1 MSIGTVE
8 TVDVLEAGD
17 RVKAVTSSGTVK
29 GVVHQVVGEPEQ
41 RDSLTV
47 VSRVTGMTYN
57 RTKFLIEEMNT
68 GRIRT
73 RRGSVYNPSA
83 NVARL
88 VIA

>member
-57 RTKFLIEEMNT
+57 GTKFLIEEMNT